1 MSKTKTTKAKGSAPA
16 SYRPNIGY
24 CIGVKGPDKTLG
36 FYGEH
41 TMGDKSVLKVV
52 SKGLAHKTTKE
63 AAKEII
69 RQITL
74 KWSGNTY
81 TLFKF

>member
-24 CIGVKGPDKTLG
+24 CIGVKGSDKTLG

-41 TMGDKSVLKVV
+41 TMGDKGVLKVV
-52 SKGLAHKTTKE
+52 SKSLTHKTTKE
-63 AAKEII
+63 QAKDII
-69 RQITL
+69 RQLTF
-74 KWSGNTY
+74 KWPGNIY